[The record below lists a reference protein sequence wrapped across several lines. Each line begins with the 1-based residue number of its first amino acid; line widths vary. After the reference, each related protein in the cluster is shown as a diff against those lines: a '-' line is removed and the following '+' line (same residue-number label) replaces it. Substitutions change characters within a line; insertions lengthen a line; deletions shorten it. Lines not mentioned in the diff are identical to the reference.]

1 MAFDTAGTTTTGQ
14 GAAGVSQP
22 RRRRYGNSRA
32 MNIGL
37 PIVVFFILVGLFYL
51 AAFYYDKVKQLPFLV
66 PYPHLILKAAFDEP
80 IFQTQLLQA
89 LGSTLEVAV
98 VGLVIAVVIG
108 MIWAI
113 IMAQAK
119 WLESALFPYAVVL
132 LCIPILALVPLIG
145 SLFGYEFKSRVIV
158 TVLFC
163 LFPMIA
169 STLFGLQSIDKG
181 QRELFQL
188 QGAGRFTLLMK
199 LRFPAALPSIFVG
212 LRNAAG
218 LAVIGAVVAD
228 QFFQRGNGG
237 LGVLISVEN
246 QRLNGPEMYAAIFT
260 ASILGVLVFV
270 LFNILRR
277 LAIGKWYDQN

>member
-14 GAAGVSQP
+14 GAAGISQ
-22 RRRRYGNSRA
+22 RRRRSSNSRA

-37 PIVVFFILVGLFYL
+37 PIVVFFVLVGLFYV

-80 IFQTQLLQA
+80 AFQTQLLQA
-89 LGSTLEVAV
+89 LGNTLLVAV

-108 MIWAI
+108 MLWAV

-246 QRLNGPEMYAAIFT
+246 QRLNGAEMYAAIFT

>member
-14 GAAGVSQP
+14 GTAGISQ
-22 RRRRYGNSRA
+22 RRRRSSNSRA

-37 PIVVFFILVGLFYL
+37 PVVVFFVLVGLFYL

-80 IFQTQLLQA
+80 AFQTQLVQA
-89 LGSTLEVAV
+89 VGNTLLVAV

-108 MIWAI
+108 MFWAI

-188 QGAGRFTLLMK
+188 QGAGRLTLLMK

-246 QRLNGPEMYAAIFT
+246 QRLNGAEMYAAIFT

-270 LFNILRR
+270 LFNVLRR

>member
-1 MAFDTAGTTTTGQ
+1 MAVTSTDVSTRQPTA
-14 GAAGVSQP
+14 
-22 RRRRYGNSRA
+22 RRRAPGTRA
-32 MNIGL
+32 RNIGL
-37 PIVVFFILVGLFYL
+37 PIVVFFVLVGLFYL
-51 AAFYYDKVKQLPFLV
+51 AALYYDKVKQLPFLV

-80 IFQTQLLQA
+80 AFQTQLVQA
-89 LGSTLEVAV
+89 LGNTLLVAL

-108 MIWAI
+108 MVWAV
-113 IMAQAK
+113 IMVQAK

-188 QGAGRFTLLMK
+188 QGAGRLTMLMK

-246 QRLNGPEMYAAIFT
+246 QRLNGAEMYAAIFT
-260 ASILGVLVFV
+260 ASLLGVLVFV
-270 LFNILRR
+270 LFNLLRR
-277 LAIGKWYDQN
+277 LAIGKWFDND

>member
-1 MAFDTAGTTTTGQ
+1 MAIDTRVDSTQRTT
-14 GAAGVSQP
+14 
-22 RRRRYGNSRA
+22 RRRSGSSRG
-32 MNIGL
+32 MNVGL
-37 PIVVFFILVGLFYL
+37 PIVVFFLLLGLFYL
-51 AAFYYDKVKQLPFLV
+51 AALYYDKAKQLPFLV
-66 PYPHLILKAAFDEP
+66 PYPHLILKAVFTEP
-80 IFQTQLLQA
+80 AFQTQLVQA
-89 LGSTLEVAV
+89 LGSTLLVAV

-108 MIWAI
+108 MIWAV

-237 LGVLISVEN
+237 LGVLISIEN

-270 LFNILRR
+270 LFNVLRR

>member
-14 GAAGVSQP
+14 GAAGISQ
-22 RRRRYGNSRA
+22 RRRRSSNSRA

-37 PIVVFFILVGLFYL
+37 PIVVFFVLVGLFYL

-80 IFQTQLLQA
+80 AFQTQLLQA
-89 LGSTLEVAV
+89 LGNTLLVAV

-108 MIWAI
+108 MLWAV

-246 QRLNGPEMYAAIFT
+246 QRLNGAEMYAAIFT

-270 LFNILRR
+270 LFNVLRR
-277 LAIGKWYDQN
+277 VAIGKWYDQN

>member
-1 MAFDTAGTTTTGQ
+1 MAVTSTDVSTRQATT
-14 GAAGVSQP
+14 
-22 RRRRYGNSRA
+22 RRRTPGTRA
-32 MNIGL
+32 RNIGL
-37 PIVVFFILVGLFYL
+37 PVVVFFVLVGLFYL

-80 IFQTQLLQA
+80 AFQTQLVQA
-89 LGSTLEVAV
+89 LGNTLLVAL

-108 MIWAI
+108 MVWAI
-113 IMAQAK
+113 IMVQAK

-188 QGAGRFTLLMK
+188 QGAGRLTMLVK

-246 QRLNGPEMYAAIFT
+246 QRLNGAEMYAAIFT
-260 ASILGVLVFV
+260 ASLLGVLVFV

-277 LAIGKWYDQN
+277 LAIGKWFDND